1 MVRATNA
8 VATNK
13 RRKRL
18 FKMAKGFYGDR
29 KNHKRQTANAVMS
42 AMAFNYKHRK
52 LKKRDFRSLWITRLS
67 VGARLHGLSYSR
79 FIDGLKRAGCTVNRK
94 MLSEMSIHDPVGFAQ
109 IAEQAKAALVDQAK
123 APLAK

>member
-1 MVRATNA
+1 MVRATST
-8 VATNK
+8 VAAHK

-29 KNHKRQTANAVMS
+29 KNHIKQTANAVMS

-79 FIDGLKRAGCTVNRK
+79 LIDGLKRAGCTVNRK
-94 MLSEMSIHDPVGFAQ
+94 MLSEMAISDPVGFAQ
-109 IAEQAKAALVDQAK
+109 IAQLAKAALAK
-123 APLAK
+123 